1 MMQYFTAFLRC
12 NEQNQI
18 QFSVEMLLIVCDCEF
33 TNI

>member
-18 QFSVEMLLIVCDCEF
+18 QFSVEKLLIVCDCEF